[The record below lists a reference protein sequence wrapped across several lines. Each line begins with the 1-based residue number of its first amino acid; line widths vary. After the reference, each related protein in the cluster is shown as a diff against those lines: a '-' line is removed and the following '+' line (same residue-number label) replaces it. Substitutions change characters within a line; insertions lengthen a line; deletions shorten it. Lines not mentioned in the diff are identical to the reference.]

1 MSGPSGE
8 LVLIDGRSR
17 LEIDR
22 EPDGRIRIAI
32 HDREAP
38 GYAVTFGANSAAEIA
53 AFLTHGD
60 PR

>member
-1 MSGPSGE
+1 MTAPTGE
-8 LVLIDGRSR
+8 LVLLDGRSR
-17 LEIDR
+17 MVVTR

-38 GYAVTFGANSAAEIA
+38 GYAVTFGAASAAEIA